1 MDYGLEGFYCEA
13 STIEKTIA
21 SQEYLNPRGGSE
33 QLPYYKN
40 ILEAYVGP
48 SISSCSW
55 AYLFL
60 QTNSNEVGIMPF

>member
-33 QLPYYKN
+33 QLPYYKTFWKPTW
-40 ILEAYVGP
+40 VHPSVPVHGP
-48 SISSCSW
+48 TYFSRQIP
-55 AYLFL
+55 
-60 QTNSNEVGIMPF
+60 MK